1 MASRHCW
8 NCRKEARQ
16 TPFGKAILSF
26 DERRYMRAYTC
37 DGCGVISVGSALFG
51 DVYQYPGVAEMFFE
65 QDRPEVVWLPE
76 VPRGREFSDVPPNIA
91 GAASEAYTCQS
102 VGAYRA
108 AVLLARSVIEA
119 TCKDKDITQGTLKQK
134 IDGLEESRLI
144 NPTLA
149 GLSHQVRLMGNEM
162 AHGDLDA
169 TIDAEDCDDL
179 LEFMSALLEEIYQRP
194 ISLARRQE
202 LNRQRKAE
210 RTTQM

>member
-16 TPFGKAILSF
+16 TPFGQAIRSF
-26 DERRYMRAYTC
+26 DEEMYMHAYTC
-37 DGCGVISVGSALFG
+37 DGCGVISVGVTSFVELSMFG
-51 DVYQYPGVAEMFFE
+51 GTLDKFFRQDEPDVL
-65 QDRPEVVWLPE
+65 WLPK
-76 VPRGREFSDVPPNIA
+76 VPQGREFADVPTNIA
-91 GAASEAYTCQS
+91 GAASEAYSCQS

-119 TCKDKDITQGTLKQK
+119 TCKDKGIMEGSLKRK

-149 GLSHQVRLMGNEM
+149 DLSHEVRLMGNEM

-210 RTTQM
+210 RTTQA

>member
-16 TPFGKAILSF
+16 TRFGEPILSF
-26 DERRYMRAYTC
+26 DERTYMQAYTC
-37 DGCGVISVGSALFG
+37 DGCCVISVGVASRDYVLRQEYCPEDFFSRDLPRVEWFPQVPLGRDFG
-51 DVYQYPGVAEMFFE
+51 DV
-65 QDRPEVVWLPE
+65 
-76 VPRGREFSDVPPNIA
+76 PPFIA
-91 GAASEAYTCQS
+91 DAASEAYKCQS
-102 VGAYRA
+102 VGAFRA
-108 AVLLARSVIEA
+108 AVLLARTVIEA

-134 IDGLEESRLI
+134 IDGLEKSRLI

-149 GLSHQVRLMGNEM
+149 DLSHQVRLTGNEM

-169 TIDAEDCDDL
+169 AIDAEDCDDL

>member
-16 TPFGKAILSF
+16 TPFGQVIRSF
-26 DERRYMRAYTC
+26 DEEMYMHAYTC
-37 DGCGVISVGSALFG
+37 DGCGVVSVGVASLAELSNFG
-51 DVYQYPGVAEMFFE
+51 GTLGKFFTQDEPDVL
-65 QDRPEVVWLPE
+65 WLPK
-76 VPRGREFSDVPPNIA
+76 VPQGREFADVPTNIA

-108 AVLLARSVIEA
+108 AALLARSVIES
-119 TCKDKDITQGTLKQK
+119 TCKDKDITEGALKQK

-149 GLSHQVRLMGNEM
+149 GLSHEVRLMGNEI

-194 ISLARRQE
+194 TSLERRQE

-210 RTTQM
+210 RTAQA

>member
-1 MASRHCW
+1 M
-8 NCRKEARQ
+8 
-16 TPFGKAILSF
+16 
-26 DERRYMRAYTC
+26 YMHAYTC
-37 DGCGVISVGSALFG
+37 DGCGVISVGVTSIVELSIFG
-51 DVYQYPGVAEMFFE
+51 RNLDKFFAQDEPDVL
-65 QDRPEVVWLPE
+65 WLPK
-76 VPRGREFSDVPPNIA
+76 VPQGREFADVPTNIA
-91 GAASEAYTCQS
+91 EPASEAYTCQS

-119 TCKDKDITQGTLKQK
+119 TCKDKGITQGKLKQK
-134 IDGLEESRLI
+134 IDGLEEARLI

-149 GLSHQVRLMGNEM
+149 GLSHEVRLMGNEM

-202 LNRQRKAE
+202 LNKQRKAQ
-210 RTTQM
+210 RTAQA

>member
-1 MASRHCW
+1 MH
-8 NCRKEARQ
+8 
-16 TPFGKAILSF
+16 
-26 DERRYMRAYTC
+26 AYTC
-37 DGCGVISVGSALFG
+37 DGCGVVSVGVASFG
-51 DVYQYPGVAEMFFE
+51 DVYDSRVSAEVFFE
-65 QDRPEVVWLPE
+65 QDQPEVVWLPK
-76 VPRGREFSDVPPNIA
+76 VPQGREFADVPTNIA

-108 AVLLARSVIEA
+108 AALLARSVIES
-119 TCKDKDITQGTLKQK
+119 TCKDKGITEGALKQK

-149 GLSHQVRLMGNEM
+149 GLSHEVRLMGNEM

-169 TIDAEDCDDL
+169 MIDAEDCDDL

-210 RTTQM
+210 RTAQA

>member
-8 NCRKEARQ
+8 SCRKEARQ
-16 TPFGKAILSF
+16 TPFGEAIRSF
-26 DERRYMRAYTC
+26 DEEMYMHAYTC
-37 DGCGVISVGSALFG
+37 DGCGVISVGVASSR
-51 DVYQYPGVAEMFFE
+51 DVEDIYGGARRFFS
-65 QDRPEVVWLPE
+65 QDQPKIVWLPE
-76 VPRGREFSDVPPNIA
+76 LPRGREFADVPTNIA

-119 TCKDKDITQGTLKQK
+119 TCKDKGITHGTLKQK
-134 IDGLEESRLI
+134 IDGLEESRQI
-144 NPTLA
+144 NPMLA
-149 GLSHQVRLMGNEM
+149 GLSHEVRLMGNEM

-194 ISLARRQE
+194 TSLARRQE

-210 RTTQM
+210 RTAHA

>member
-1 MASRHCW
+1 MH
-8 NCRKEARQ
+8 
-16 TPFGKAILSF
+16 
-26 DERRYMRAYTC
+26 AYTC
-37 DGCGVISVGSALFG
+37 DGCGVVSVGVASFV
-51 DVYQYPGVAEMFFE
+51 DVYARGSAEKFFE
-65 QDRPEVVWLPE
+65 EDRPKVVWLPK
-76 VPRGREFSDVPPNIA
+76 VPSGREFSDVPPNIA
-91 GAASEAYTCQS
+91 GAASEAYICQS

-108 AVLLARSVIEA
+108 AALLARSVIES

-149 GLSHQVRLMGNEM
+149 GLSHEVRLMGNEM

-179 LEFMSALLEEIYQRP
+179 LEFMSALLEEIYQRT

-210 RTTQM
+210 RTAQA